1 MKAIIH
7 EVKAKGTLSTH
18 DWPRVPVPGSRFT
31 FADQQPRVS
40 SHTAQWLEDLLVTNA
55 TAMISDSDIECT
67 VPISTDIAAHGSP
80 SAQSVTPRSQHIWPS
95 NSPASLPELRL
106 TGAVPALDAK
116 PVSPPASPAAEELD
130 GASPPAAATTPQ
142 SAAFTQLEEARR
154 ACGLQAYSPGA
165 GSPPD
170 LNSHNNMH
178 IAEQSSRVQ
187 HVPSLHFRSTPTHPP
202 SAAVVTPVQI
212 VEQPS
217 LDANAAVPRLYDGES
232 WQTSNRGRMDAQ
244 GTTNRV
250 QIPLQASDEAIL
262 AEWNLAVAEY
272 DSLSPSDQLQ
282 VAPLSGPVVVSVF
295 WLNLQAHVA
304 SDTNLSGCI
313 QAI

>member
-18 DWPRVPVPGSRFT
+18 DWHGVPVPGSRVT

-80 SAQSVTPRSQHIWPS
+80 SAQLVTPTSQDTWPLD
-95 NSPASLPELRL
+95 SPASLPELRL
-106 TGAVPALDAK
+106 NGAAPALVTK
-116 PVSPPASPAAEELD
+116 PVSPPPSPAAEEVR
-130 GASPPAAATTPQ
+130 GASPSAAAITPE
-142 SAAFTQLEEARR
+142 SAAVAQLGKDRR
-154 ACGLQAYSPGA
+154 ACALQADRPGA

-178 IAEQSSRVQ
+178 IAEQSSMVQ
-187 HVPSLHFRSTPTHPP
+187 HVPSLHFCSTPTHPAAA
-202 SAAVVTPVQI
+202 SAAMTTPMQTVEA
-212 VEQPS
+212 EQPNF
-217 LDANAAVPRLYDGES
+217 DANAAVPRLYDRES
-232 WQTSNRGRMDAQ
+232 WQTPERGRMDAQ
-244 GTTNRV
+244 GRTDRV
-250 QIPLQASDEAIL
+250 QIPLQACDEAIL
-262 AEWNLAVAEY
+262 AKWSLAVAEY

-282 VAPLSGPVVVSVF
+282 VAPLNGPAVVLSGLVATS
-295 WLNLQAHVA
+295 HVA
-304 SDTNLSGCI
+304 SCMN
-313 QAI
+313 